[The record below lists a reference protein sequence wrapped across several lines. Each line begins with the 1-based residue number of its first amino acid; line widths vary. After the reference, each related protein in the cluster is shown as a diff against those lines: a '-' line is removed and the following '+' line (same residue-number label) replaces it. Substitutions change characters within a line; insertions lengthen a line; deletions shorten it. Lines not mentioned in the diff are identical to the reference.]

1 MFMIRCNLS
10 VLMGKQK
17 MNIADV
23 HRATGLNRT
32 TITNLYYE
40 TAQRVELETMDKLC
54 ELFSCELGDLFGW
67 VPNNN
72 SKDNFEK

>member
-1 MFMIRCNLS
+1 MIRCNLS

-40 TAQRVELETMDKLC
+40 TAQRVELEAMDKLC
-54 ELFSCELGDLFGW
+54 ELFSCELGDLLEW
-67 VPNNN
+67 VPNSNPKEN
-72 SKDNFEK
+72 IEK